1 MMQFLE
7 PYLEALPPLQQILQ
21 FLSQYFVEIICIAA
35 SIELLLMFLIAVYN
49 FLYLRK
55 VDKWF
60 RNDILKDCTKPSSTL
75 GRAFQVD
82 HLLQTFRGEYVKKLA
97 DKTPTQLQE
106 EYYKLTNE
114 KAHTVYAYNRTVRV
128 FFNLFYDGIPMFP
141 LLGILGTVIAI
152 ACQFSMASDTVNEV
166 DMILQSVTQNFGV
179 AIWTT
184 IFGIGFGIFYTIA
197 NAMIIESPT
206 QKCYEIEKSAQ
217 SALDNVLHLIALKQ
231 SQNSS
236 VKE

>member
-1 MMQFLE
+1 MQFLE
-7 PYLEALPPLQQILQ
+7 PYLEALPSTPQILQ
-21 FLSQYFVEIICIAA
+21 FLSQYFVEIICVFAIF
-35 SIELLLMFLIAVYN
+35 ELVLMFFITVYN
-49 FLYLRK
+49 AFYLRK

-60 RNDILKDCTKPSSTL
+60 RNDVLRDCTKPSSTL

-82 HLLQTFRGEYVKKLA
+82 NLLQTFRGEYVKKLA
-97 DKTPTQLQE
+97 YKNPEQLQE

-114 KAHTVYAYNRTVRV
+114 KAHTVYAYSRTMRV

-152 ACQFSMASDTVNEV
+152 ACQFSMATEAVDEV
-166 DMILQSVTQNFGV
+166 EMILQSVTQNFGV

-197 NAMIIESPT
+197 NAMMIETPT

-217 SALDNVLHLIALKQ
+217 SALDDVLHLIALKQ
-231 SQNSS
+231 SSNNSN